1 MVGPDQAFGDHGGV
15 RRARAMPDQRVADE
29 APELVVTDFD
39 AIAAHSFTPLR
50 FPDAVQREA
59 VHR

>member
-1 MVGPDQAFGDHGGV
+1 MLNPL
-15 RRARAMPDQRVADE
+15 DE
-29 APELVVTDFD
+29 F
-39 AIAAHSFTPLR
+39 HSFAVPKVTC

>member
-1 MVGPDQAFGDHGGV
+1 MALRQA
-15 RRARAMPDQRVADE
+15 
-29 APELVVTDFD
+29 VTDPEHAGRD
-39 AIAAHSFTPLR
+39 LAGHLVGHASAHLIVC